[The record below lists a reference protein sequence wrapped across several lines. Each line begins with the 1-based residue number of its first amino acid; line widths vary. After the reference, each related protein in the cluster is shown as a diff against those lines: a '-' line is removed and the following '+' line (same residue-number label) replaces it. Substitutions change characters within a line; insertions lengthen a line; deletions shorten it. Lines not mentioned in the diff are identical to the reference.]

1 MWLLGSNSRFR
12 EVPGGRVVERHCD
25 ECDGLRT
32 FVECEIKDK
41 VSVFFVPVMD
51 MSSRRLVCRECGEDV
66 ELPEVEPAQPAKVPG
81 PPPPSNPPSR
91 PSEQDLDAMLAELK
105 KKMPK

>member
-25 ECDGLRT
+25 ECDQVRT
-32 FVECEIKDK
+32 FVECEVKDK
-41 VSVFFVPVMD
+41 VSLFFVPVLD
-51 MSSRRLVCRECGEDV
+51 MSSRRLVCRECGADEEIPQV
-66 ELPEVEPAQPAKVPG
+66 E
-81 PPPPSNPPSR
+81 PPPPTNAAAPSPASKPPSR
-91 PSEQDLDAMLAELK
+91 PSETDLDRMLAELK

>member
-12 EVPGGRVVERHCD
+12 EVPGGQIVERHCD
-25 ECDGLRT
+25 ECEKRTT
-32 FVECEIKDK
+32 FVECEVKDK

-51 MSSRRLVCRECGEDV
+51 MSSRRLVCRECGDDQ
-66 ELPEVEPAQPAKVPG
+66 ELPEPEPAQPTNAPR
-81 PPPPSNPPSR
+81 PSPATKPPSR

>member
-25 ECDGLRT
+25 ECNQLRT

-41 VSVFFVPVMD
+41 VSVFLVPVLD
-51 MSSRRLVCRECGEDV
+51 VSSRRLVCRECGEDQ
-66 ELPEVEPAQPAKVPG
+66 ELPQIEPAQPTKAPG
-81 PPPPSNPPSR
+81 PSPTSKPPSR
-91 PSEQDLDAMLAELK
+91 PSEQDLDRMLAELK
-105 KKMPK
+105 KNMPK

>member
-12 EVPGGRVVERHCD
+12 EVPGGQVVERHCD
-25 ECDGLRT
+25 DCEKLTT
-32 FVECEIKDK
+32 FVECEVKDK

-66 ELPEVEPAQPAKVPG
+66 ELPQPEPAQPAEALVP
-81 PPPPSNPPSR
+81 PVASKPPSR